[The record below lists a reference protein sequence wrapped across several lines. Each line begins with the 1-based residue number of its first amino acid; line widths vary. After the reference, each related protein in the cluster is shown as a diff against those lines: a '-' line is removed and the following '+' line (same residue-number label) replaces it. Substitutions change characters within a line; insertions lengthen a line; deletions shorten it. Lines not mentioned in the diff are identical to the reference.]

1 MVDTAVSD
9 SYVATVEACTAFLA
23 KRRGTS
29 DWTAATSAEQ
39 ITALQDATAIID
51 ALPLRGERYEPSYIE
66 NGAQKDGNSDG
77 LTQTLEFPRW
87 MDGVL
92 LDYDHGTDLPIV
104 PQKVKDACCWIA
116 LSLLADDSDIS
127 EKSLQEAGIQSFS
140 RGKLSVTFVSGAANR
155 YLGLPKRGY
164 DLLKDFIDTT
174 AGVL

>member
-1 MVDTAVSD
+1 MTLTG
-9 SYVATVEACTAFLA
+9 SYVDAAEAEAYFENNPNAITFLDSEYLEWYLQEAT
-23 KRRGTS
+23 RH
-29 DWTAATSAEQ
+29 
-39 ITALQDATAIID
+39 ID
-51 ALPLRGERYEPSYIE
+51 QLTLRG
-66 NGAQKDGNSDG
+66 QKYDTDIVAGVAVQP
-77 LTQTLEFPRW
+77 LQFPRW
-87 MDGVL
+87 IDGVL

-104 PQKVKDACCWIA
+104 PQKVIDACCWIA
-116 LSLLADDSDIS
+116 LGLFSDDSDIS

>member
-1 MVDTAVSD
+1 MTLTG
-9 SYVATVEACTAFLA
+9 SYVDAAEAETYFENNPRAITFLD
-23 KRRGTS
+23 S
-29 DWTAATSAEQ
+29 EYLEWY
-39 ITALQDATAIID
+39 LQDATAIID

-66 NGAQKDGNSDG
+66 NGTQKDGNSDG

-87 MDGVL
+87 IDGVL

-116 LSLLADDSDIS
+116 LELLSDDSDIS
-127 EKSLQEAGIQSFS
+127 EKSLREAGIQSFS

-164 DLLKDFIDTT
+164 DLLKDYIDTT

>member
-1 MVDTAVSD
+1 MTDVSD
-9 SYVATVEACTAFLA
+9 SYVDTVEACTTFLA

-39 ITALQDATAIID
+39 VAALQDAAAIID

-87 MDGVL
+87 IDGVL

-104 PQKVKDACCWIA
+104 PQKVIDACCWIA
-116 LSLLADDSDIS
+116 LSLLSSDSDIS

-140 RGKLSVTFVSGAANR
+140 RGKLSVTFVTGAKDR
-155 YLGLPKRGY
+155 CFGLPKRSY
-164 DLLKDFIDTT
+164 DLLKTYIDTT
-174 AGVL
+174 AAIG